1 MSLFKRLADIIK
13 ANINDLLSRAEDPEK
28 MLNQMLIEMREQLSK
43 AKRQVA
49 VAIADEKK
57 LRRQLDEQLAE
68 MRRWEQ
74 RAMVALQKGDETL
87 AKRALARKKEHE
99 KLAEEFRR
107 QWEAQAQ
114 SVEQLKSALRN
125 LQNKI
130 EEAKRK
136 KDLLIARQKRAEA
149 QKAIQETLQGL
160 SDTSAFEVFA
170 RMEAKIEEME
180 VQAEAAAEVG
190 SELATDRLE
199 AEFAKLEAEGVDLD
213 AELAALKARMGMAE
227 AQEEEEKVTVERK
240 VEI

>member
-1 MSLFKRLADIIK
+1 MSIFRRLADIIK

-28 MLNQMLIEMREQLSK
+28 MLNQMLIEMREQLAK

-57 LRRQLDEQLAE
+57 LRRQLDEQLAQV
-68 MRRWEQ
+68 RLWEE
-74 RAMVALQKGDETL
+74 RAMAALQKGDEAL

-107 QWEAQAQ
+107 QWEGQAQ

-149 QKAIQETLQGL
+149 QRAIQETLQGL

-180 VQAEAAAEVG
+180 ARAEAAAEVG
-190 SELATDRLE
+190 AELAAEPLE
-199 AEFAKLEAEGVDLD
+199 AEFARLEAEGVDLD
-213 AELAALKARMGMAE
+213 AELAALKARMGMAP
-227 AQEEEEKVTVERK
+227 AEEEKETVAVERR
-240 VEI
+240 VEL